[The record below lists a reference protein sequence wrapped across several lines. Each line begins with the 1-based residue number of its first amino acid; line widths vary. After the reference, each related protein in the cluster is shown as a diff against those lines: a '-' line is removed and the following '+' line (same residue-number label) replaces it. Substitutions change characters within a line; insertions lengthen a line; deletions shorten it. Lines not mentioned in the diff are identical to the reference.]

1 MRPRAHR
8 SHQPAGG
15 LFVLLFCGLSA
26 KEQYLL
32 RGRPE
37 SSLANSYVIQIAI
50 QFLILLKY
58 ERGESGCL
66 SVDIFRAEQAWT
78 GRTGMAASVAGL
90 GSSRDPGYFL
100 VSPVIVSLRDVHVPV
115 DMHVWKYA
123 SHLACPSGP
132 GLSVLFTDLQ

>member
-32 RGRPE
+32 PGRPE
-37 SSLANSYVIQIAI
+37 SSLANAYVIQIAI

-78 GRTGMAASVAGL
+78 GRIGIGRLGGGASGHL
-90 GSSRDPGYFL
+90 
-100 VSPVIVSLRDVHVPV
+100 VIVAIS
-115 DMHVWKYA
+115 
-123 SHLACPSGP
+123 
-132 GLSVLFTDLQ
+132 